1 MIALT
6 LMCQGR
12 KRVQIAAPGKGG
24 GLGSA
29 PYCPIRIDFQDQ
41 YYHRET
47 GEDRTEGVK
56 EEKREG
62 KMGWGRRQGKE
73 KKEEGREE
81 SKLSY
86 KRGRIGCE
94 EDFCCCSQSGN
105 KRKRR

>member
-1 MIALT
+1 MSREETSPDSSTREA
-6 LMCQGR
+6 
-12 KRVQIAAPGKGG
+12 GG

-86 KRGRIGCE
+86 KSGRIGCE